1 MVGKNFK
8 RCDFSKRTLYRRI
21 KKFKNLLN
29 PDRGSYSVGNGKF
42 YFVRFWSHLCI
53 IIQGDSDVF
62 SIKQNLNS
70 LHQGEH
76 RFSHAFFTKVFHFRD
91 NRKNVQ
97 F

>member
-1 MVGKNFK
+1 MWGPGLAESDAVTFFAVPPVSWLPEDKT
-8 RCDFSKRTLYRRI
+8 TLI
-21 KKFKNLLN
+21 L
-29 PDRGSYSVGNGKF
+29 S
-42 YFVRFWSHLCI
+42 LCY
-53 IIQGDSDVF
+53 IQGDSDVF

-76 RFSHAFFTKVFHFRD
+76 RFSHAFFTKVPHFRD

>member
-1 MVGKNFK
+1 MSQKTWYTN
-8 RCDFSKRTLYRRI
+8 
-21 KKFKNLLN
+21 
-29 PDRGSYSVGNGKF
+29 
-42 YFVRFWSHLCI
+42 
-53 IIQGDSDVF
+53 IQSDSDVF

-76 RFSHAFFTKVFHFRD
+76 RFSHAFFTKVLNFRD

>member
-1 MVGKNFK
+1 MFHI
-8 RCDFSKRTLYRRI
+8 F
-21 KKFKNLLN
+21 F
-29 PDRGSYSVGNGKF
+29 
-42 YFVRFWSHLCI
+42 
-53 IIQGDSDVF
+53 IQGDSDVF

-76 RFSHAFFTKVFHFRD
+76 RFSHAFFTKVLNFRD

>member
-1 MVGKNFK
+1 MEDDPQM
-8 RCDFSKRTLYRRI
+8 CQADFFFNYDSFERQFSQMKW
-21 KKFKNLLN
+21 
-29 PDRGSYSVGNGKF
+29 G
-42 YFVRFWSHLCI
+42 
-53 IIQGDSDVF
+53 IQGDSDVF

-76 RFSHAFFTKVFHFRD
+76 RFSHAFFTKVFHFRN

>member
-1 MVGKNFK
+1 M
-8 RCDFSKRTLYRRI
+8 L
-21 KKFKNLLN
+21 KKFFFTNYRGGHG
-29 PDRGSYSVGNGKF
+29 PFWPRGGYAHVDVCIADRGNLT
-42 YFVRFWSHLCI
+42 RFELLF
-53 IIQGDSDVF
+53 IQGDSDVF

-76 RFSHAFFTKVFHFRD
+76 RFSQAFFTKVPHFRD

>member
-1 MVGKNFK
+1 MHPVY
-8 RCDFSKRTLYRRI
+8 T
-21 KKFKNLLN
+21 
-29 PDRGSYSVGNGKF
+29 
-42 YFVRFWSHLCI
+42 
-53 IIQGDSDVF
+53 IQGDSDVF

-76 RFSHAFFTKVFHFRD
+76 RFSHAFFTKVLHFRD

>member
-1 MVGKNFK
+1 MAGKNFK

-53 IIQGDSDVF
+53 II
-62 SIKQNLNS
+62 
-70 LHQGEH
+70 
-76 RFSHAFFTKVFHFRD
+76 
-91 NRKNVQ
+91 
-97 F
+97 